1 MNYYESCRSGMTNAN
16 ERVSKLSK
24 ADMAALIYSASNE
37 QFQHMRNDPLLPD
50 AFKNP
55 YMDWLLEWPRERFPP
70 WKGVPFDEK

>member
-1 MNYYESCRSGMTNAN
+1 MTNAN